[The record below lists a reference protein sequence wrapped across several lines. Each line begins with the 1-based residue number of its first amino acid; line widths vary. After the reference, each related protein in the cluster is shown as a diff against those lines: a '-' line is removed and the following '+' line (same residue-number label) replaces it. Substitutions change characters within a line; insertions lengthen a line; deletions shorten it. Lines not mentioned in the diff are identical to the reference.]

1 MQATPAAS
9 ADRWARVGAAAT
21 LSLLV
26 LACLVLA
33 PHAPARAQDPAP
45 APTTAPLPQTSSEPP
60 AGISVTPPAGPSPAL
75 VVALVRSTLIALQHA
90 NATGNYTVL
99 RDLGSPEFQAANNS
113 ARLGQVFASLRDNRV
128 DLSDALIRAPELML
142 QPNLDPTG
150 RLRIVGFIPSDTQRI
165 HFDLLFQATG
175 GNWQIFGINIKPVAV
190 PKKPAE
196 PQGGSALKPVIP
208 EVKK

>member
-1 MQATPAAS
+1 M
-9 ADRWARVGAAAT
+9 
-21 LSLLV
+21 
-26 LACLVLA
+26 LACLALA
-33 PHAPARAQDPAP
+33 LQVPARAQDPMP
-45 APTTAPLPQTSSEPP
+45 PPTTAPQPQTSSEPP
-60 AGISVTPPAGPSPAL
+60 AGISITPPAGPSPAL

-113 ARLGQVFASLRDNRV
+113 ARLGQVFATLRDNRV
-128 DLSDALIRAPELML
+128 DLSDALINVPELML

-150 RLRIVGFIPSDTQRI
+150 RLRLVGFIPSATQRI
-165 HFDLLFQATG
+165 HFDLLFQAAG

-190 PKKPAE
+190 PKKPEEA
-196 PQGGSALKPVIP
+196 PSGGVLKPVIP